1 VKPNTTTVNLYN
13 QAFAPTPLDLS
24 QMRSM
29 KLITAVIVTA
39 IIGLFL
45 DLHPFIAE
53 CLAESPKAKPV
64 SLWNGKAPQGNGEFK
79 EEDAFLTIYRPE
91 NANGTAAIICPGGS
105 YGGLAIEPEGHG
117 IARWLNQHG
126 ITGFVLQYRL
136 PAGRN
141 AVPLLDVQRAIE
153 FTRENARQYGLK
165 KNQIGV
171 IGFSAGGH
179 LASTA
184 ATHFTASAHR
194 PNFAILV
201 YPVITM
207 GEQGHAASRRNLLG
221 AEPDARLISKFSNHL
236 NVTAKTPPVFLAHA
250 LDDKPVPPE
259 NSKLFH
265 QACQKAGT
273 PSKLLLL
280 ESGGHGL
287 NGYKGPSWDA
297 WQSQSLNWL
306 QELKL
311 TK

>member
-1 VKPNTTTVNLYN
+1 
-13 QAFAPTPLDLS
+13 
-24 QMRSM
+24 MR
-29 KLITAVIVTA
+29 LITTITA
-39 IIGLFL
+39 
-45 DLHPFIAE
+45 FIFVSHA
-53 CLAESPKAKPV
+53 CLAESPKATPV
-64 SLWNGKAPQGNGEFK
+64 SLWSGKAPQGNGEFK
-79 EEDAFLTIYRPE
+79 EEDALLTVYRPE
-91 NANGTAAIICPGGS
+91 KPNGTAAIICPGGS

-117 IARWLNQHG
+117 IARWLNKHG

-136 PAGRN
+136 PTGRN
-141 AVPLLDVQRAIE
+141 AVPLLDVQRAIA

-184 ATHFTASAHR
+184 ATHFTADLHR
-194 PNFAILV
+194 PDFAILV

-207 GEQGHAASRRNLLG
+207 GEHGHAASRKNLLG
-221 AEPDARLISKFSNHL
+221 ANPDANLISKYSNQL
-236 NVTAKTPPVFLAHA
+236 NVTADTPPVFLAHA

-265 QACQKAGT
+265 QACRKVGI

-297 WQSQSLNWL
+297 WQSQSIDWL
-306 QELKL
+306 RELKL